1 MKAAVI
7 YYSYD
12 GNCGL
17 IAEKIKE
24 TLNADLLELK
34 SEDNKKRKGL
44 VKYIWGGRQVL
55 SRATPSLKP
64 YTINIEQYD
73 LVIIGGPVWAGS
85 PVPALNTFLG
95 QTRIRG
101 KKIALFCCHAG
112 SKGKIFEKIKGMLPE
127 NTFLGE
133 IDFVTPLKGDRRET
147 EKKLSGW
154 LDTIAAFFPEAR

>member
-17 IAEKIKE
+17 IAEKIKAV
-24 TLNADLLELK
+24 LNADVLELK
-34 SEDNKKRKGL
+34 AQDNKKRKGL
-44 VKYIWGGRQVL
+44 VKYIWGGRQAL
-55 SRATPSLKP
+55 FHAKPPLKP
-64 YTINIEQYD
+64 YTISIEQYD
-73 LVIIGGPVWAGS
+73 LIIIGSPVWAGG

-95 QTRIRG
+95 QTRIRD

-112 SKGKIFEKIKGMLPE
+112 SKGKIFEKIKNMLPE

-133 IDFVTPLKGDRRET
+133 IDFINPLAEGRQET
-147 EKKLSGW
+147 DKRLSGW
-154 LDTIAAFFPEAR
+154 LGKIAALG

>member
-17 IAEKIKE
+17 IAERIKGAF
-24 TLNADLLELK
+24 NADLLELK
-34 SEDNKKRKGL
+34 GEDNRKRKGL

-55 SRATPSLKP
+55 SGAKPSLKP
-64 YTINIEQYD
+64 YTINIEPYD

-85 PVPALNTFLG
+85 PAPALNTFLG
-95 QTRIRG
+95 QTRIRN

-112 SKGKIFEKIKGMLPE
+112 SKGKIFGKIKDMLPE

-133 IDFVTPLKGDRRET
+133 IDFMNPLKGDRQET

-154 LDTIAAFFPEAR
+154 LDNIASFFPAAR